1 MILYRT
7 YDKNLKK
14 IISESLSFDDA
25 VKYGLAI
32 AQGAGKVEQTRGSR
46 TGQAKDKSGKEY
58 LVEHVLIQNMNKRNV
73 PVKKLFVFH
82 EKKHGISKVY

>member
-1 MILYRT
+1 M
-7 YDKNLKK
+7 
-14 IISESLSFDDA
+14 
-25 VKYGLAI
+25 AI
-32 AQGAGKVEQTRGSR
+32 AQGEGKVEQTRGSR

-82 EKKHGISKVY
+82 EKNMAFQRFTSMFNSFLEETRSTTAVDLQRLKVKE